1 MGPVP
6 VVRSRALLHLA
17 AIVVIVAGLK
27 AAGAIIVPFLL
38 AVFLAIICS
47 PLLFWLQ
54 RRGIPDLLGLVLILG
69 AVVGIW
75 MLFVMLAGTTL
86 ADFSR
91 NVPYY
96 QDRLTLI
103 MQEIMRRLT
112 EYGLSVDTTVLE
124 EILNPGRIMKMVAS
138 TLNGLG
144 GMLTNTFLILL
155 IFIFLLL
162 EAAGIQDKL
171 RAIRGNQ
178 DDSLEEYAAIT
189 SGVNRYLGIKITT
202 SLLTGIMVFI
212 LLSVQKVD
220 FAILWAMCAFLL
232 NFIPNIGSI
241 IAAIPAVLLCLIQL
255 GPIQALIT
263 TIGYLAINTVVGSII
278 EPRVMGAGIGL
289 SPLVVFLSLIFWGW
303 VLGPVGMLLSVP
315 LTMTLKIA
323 MGGKDSTRWI
333 ALLLGS
339 NRDVA
344 TYLEERQKGTGT
356 KEE

>member
-17 AIVVIVAGLK
+17 AIVVIVAGMK

-112 EYGLSVDTTVLE
+112 EYGLSVDTTALE
-124 EILNPGRIMKMVAS
+124 DILNPGRIMKMVAS

-344 TYLEERQKGTGT
+344 TYLEECQKGTGT

>member
-1 MGPVP
+1 MGSLPHM
-6 VVRSRALLHLA
+6 RSGALMHLA
-17 AIVVIVAGLK
+17 ALVVIIAGMK
-27 AAGAIIVPFLL
+27 AASGIIVPFLL

-47 PLLFWLQ
+47 PALFWLQ
-54 RRGIPDLLGLVLILG
+54 RRGIPDFLGLVLILV
-69 AVVGIW
+69 AVVGMW

-86 ADFSR
+86 GDFSR

-103 MQEIMRRLT
+103 MRETLHWLT
-112 EYGLSVDTTVLE
+112 KHGLSVDTTLLEDVLD
-124 EILNPGRIMKMVAS
+124 PGRIMKIVAS

-155 IFIFLLL
+155 IFSFLLL
-162 EAAGIQDKL
+162 EAAGIPDKL
-171 RAIRGNQ
+171 RAIRGNR
-178 DDSLEEYAAIT
+178 DSSLEEYAAIT
-189 SGVNRYLGIKITT
+189 SGVNRYLGIKVLT
-202 SLLTGIMVFI
+202 SLVTGTMVFV
-212 LLSVQKVD
+212 LLALQKVD

-255 GPIQALIT
+255 GPLQALIT
-263 TIGYLAINTVVGSII
+263 AIGYLAINTVVGSII
-278 EPRVMGAGIGL
+278 EPKVMGAGIGL
-289 SPLVVFLSLIFWGW
+289 SPLVVFLSLTFWGW

-323 MGGKDSTRWI
+323 LGGNESTRWV

-344 TYLEERQKGTGT
+344 VYLEEGRKDVGE
-356 KEE
+356 KRD